1 MAGMTPPVPSPPSHQ
16 WHRLQPVRFLQDPLP
31 TSNLQSPPLMT
42 SFHLLLIIVGISLV
56 FDFTNGWHDAAS
68 SIATVVST
76 RVMRPSWAVV
86 WAAFWNFVAPFL
98 YGTAVAATMGKGLVD
113 LRLVNEHVLL
123 AGLLGAI
130 IWNYATIRL
139 GIPCSSSHALMGGYG
154 GAAIAAAGFGAII
167 VSGWI
172 KPIIF
177 IFVAPMIG
185 LVAGV
190 LATAACS
197 WLVRKQPPRKVD
209 SLFRRLQLVSAS
221 AFSFSHGTNDA
232 QKSMGIITA
241 ALVTGGLIP
250 DYKVPDWVIICCALA
265 MAGGTMAGGWRV
277 VKTMGQRITKLQP
290 FSGFAAE
297 TSATLTLLL
306 TAAWGIPVSSTHV
319 ITGAISGVGASRRLT
334 AVHWGVTRRIVW
346 AWVLTIPGA
355 GLMGAALYHILH
367 HWLR

>member
-1 MAGMTPPVPSPPSHQ
+1 
-16 WHRLQPVRFLQDPLP
+16 
-31 TSNLQSPPLMT
+31 MT

-76 RVMRPSWAVV
+76 RVMRPLWAVV
-86 WAAFWNFVAPFL
+86 WAAFWNFVAPFV

-113 LRLVNEHVLL
+113 LRLVNQQVLL

-154 GAAIAAAGFGAII
+154 GAAVAAAGLRAILFA
-167 VSGWI
+167 GW
-172 KPIIF
+172 KNPIIF
-177 IFVAPMIG
+177 IFVAPIMG
-185 LVAGV
+185 L
-190 LATAACS
+190 AAAIVVITITS
-197 WLVRKQPPRKVD
+197 WIVYRLPVQRVD
-209 SLFRRLQLVSAS
+209 RWFRRLQLLSAG

-232 QKSMGIITA
+232 QKTMGIITA
-241 ALVTGGLIP
+241 ALVTGGMIKT
-250 DYKVPDWVIICCALA
+250 YVVPDWVIMACALA

-355 GLMGAALYHILH
+355 GFMGAAFFHILH
-367 HWLR
+367 HWLH

>member
-1 MAGMTPPVPSPPSHQ
+1 
-16 WHRLQPVRFLQDPLP
+16 
-31 TSNLQSPPLMT
+31 MT
-42 SFHLLLIIVGISLV
+42 SFHLLIVIVVISLA

-76 RVMRPSWAVV
+76 RVLRPLWAVV
-86 WAAFWNFVAPFL
+86 WAAFWNFVAPLTF
-98 YGTAVAATMGKGLVD
+98 GTAVAATVGKGLVH
-113 LRLVNEHVLL
+113 LELVSQQVLL

-154 GAAIAAAGFGAII
+154 GAAIAAAGFRAII

-177 IFVAPMIG
+177 IFIGPMIG
-185 LVAGV
+185 LVAGICV
-190 LATAACS
+190 TVATS
-197 WLVRKQPPRKVD
+197 WIVRRQAPQKVD
-209 SLFRRLQLVSAS
+209 RWFRRLQLVSAA

-241 ALVTGGLIP
+241 ALVTGGVMRN
-250 DYKVPDWVIICCALA
+250 YKVPDWVIICCALA

-277 VKTMGQRITKLQP
+277 VKTMGQRITKLTP
-290 FSGFAAE
+290 FGGFSAE
-297 TSATLTLLL
+297 TAGAATLIT
-306 TAAWGIPVSSTHV
+306 TAHFGIPVSTTHT
-319 ITGAISGVGASRRLT
+319 ITGAIVGVGAAHRLT
-334 AVHWGVTRRIVW
+334 AVRWGVTRRIVW

-355 GLMGAALYHILH
+355 AMMGAGLLYIMQL
-367 HWLR
+367 WWR